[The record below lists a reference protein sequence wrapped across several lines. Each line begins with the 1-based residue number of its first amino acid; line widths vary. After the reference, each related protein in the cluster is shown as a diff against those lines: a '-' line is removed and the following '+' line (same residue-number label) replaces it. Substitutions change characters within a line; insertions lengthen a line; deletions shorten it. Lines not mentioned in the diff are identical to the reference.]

1 MSIYK
6 YKPEVYVPSV
16 TIMRALIAPDIN
28 VKTKKG
34 EAEANR
40 LIRAEYSRLRAIA
53 VKRLERLSRS
63 EFKSD
68 MPYQRYKDRFLK
80 LEEMTKKG
88 GKYDYGKIARSLA
101 DVNQF
106 LSLKSST
113 IKGAKQVRANILS
126 GLREHGVDFVTEDNL
141 KEFGDFMQLLRSK
154 LLDRI
159 YDSERAYKVYTQ
171 ARKLGMKWHGD
182 LEDEFDYFYHHSGSM
197 KKLRKLSE
205 AEKTE
210 KLKGKT
216 NTLAKYYRDQLERW
230 SQGRLSNT
238 PKQNTKRDAKN
249 AKTKKK

>member
-1 MSIYK
+1 MASIYK

-159 YDSERAYKVYTQ
+159 YDSERAYKVWTQ

-197 KKLRKLSE
+197 KKLRKLTE

-210 KLKGKT
+210 KLKGK
-216 NTLAKYYRDQLERW
+216 YYRDQLERW
-230 SQGRLSNT
+230 SKGQSSNT
-238 PKQNTKRDAKN
+238 SKQNTKQGAKN